1 MSRSQNL
8 MEPLRF
14 VTAPYQALAPHPPS
28 RSAESIEPAA
38 EPRAGPRPRPADLI
52 SLTLDHSP
60 VARSLLAAAT
70 ALHEAPHLAYAL
82 PLILEDTMTLMA
94 AEYANVQIVDP
105 RDGSLVLVAQSGFGP
120 GFLEDFAVVRDD
132 RSVCGQAARSG
143 AQSVVADVRAETAL
157 EPHWGTFRAAGVRA
171 VQSTPLVD
179 AQGRLI
185 GVISTHA
192 PRPRAPSERDLQVMR
207 LYGHF
212 AGEAVARL
220 LPGPSRP
227 SVGTATEPA

>member
-8 MEPLRF
+8 MEPLRY
-14 VTAPYQALAPHPPS
+14 VTAPYQDFAPRPPS
-28 RSAESIEPAA
+28 RPVEWIEPAVA
-38 EPRAGPRPRPADLI
+38 SRAGPGPGPVDLI
-52 SLTLDHSP
+52 GLTLDHSP
-60 VARSLLAAAT
+60 VAGSLRAAAT

-94 AEYANVQIVDP
+94 AEFANVQIVDP

-132 RSVCGQAARSG
+132 HSVCGQAAGSG
-143 AQSVVADVRAETAL
+143 AQAVVADVRAEPAL

-179 AQGRLI
+179 EQGKLI
-185 GVISTHA
+185 GMISTHSPW
-192 PRPRAPSERDLQVMR
+192 PREPSERDLQVMR
-207 LYGHF
+207 LYSHF
-212 AGEAVARL
+212 AGEAFARL
-220 LPGPSRP
+220 LPRSLP
-227 SVGTATEPA
+227 T